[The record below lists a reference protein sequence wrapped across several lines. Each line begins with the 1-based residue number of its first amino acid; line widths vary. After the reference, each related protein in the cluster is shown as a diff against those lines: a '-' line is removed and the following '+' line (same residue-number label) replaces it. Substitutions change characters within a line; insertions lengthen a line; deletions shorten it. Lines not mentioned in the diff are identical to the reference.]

1 MAFQPINTIT
11 SALRSIGALASG
23 EQPDSATATDCFN
36 LLNEMLDQWSNDHQ
50 LIFTQQEVIL
60 ELVGG
65 QYIYTIGPGG
75 SVGSTVTGSISG
87 NVLTTTATPSTGAL
101 SIGQIISGSTGTGVL
116 PANTAITSMGSGVG
130 GNTGASVGTYY
141 LSQSATITSGTIT
154 TYAPRPLRISSA
166 IVRIVN
172 SATGTLDYPCAI
184 LSYEEYQG
192 IGIKTLPGPWPR
204 AVYYQPTEPLGV
216 LNFWPNPSQG
226 EMHLYCDTV
235 LNNFVTMYDTVTMPQ
250 GYQSLMHWGLAQML
264 IPEFGKANP
273 ELIQKID
280 QQYAIAKRLVKR
292 TNSRPQTPAFFDP
305 VMLQKAKRDAGWILS
320 GGQ

>member
-1 MAFQPINTIT
+1 MSFQPLNTIT

-23 EQPDSATATDCFN
+23 ETPDAATANDCFN
-36 LLNEMLDQWSNDHQ
+36 LLNEMLDEWSNDR
-50 LIFTQQEVIL
+50 LMIFTQQEVIL

-75 SVGSTVTGSISG
+75 SVGATVAGSISG
-87 NVLTTTATPSTGAL
+87 TVLTTTAQPSLGAL
-101 SIGQIISGSTGTGVL
+101 SIGQIVSASSGTGTLTAG
-116 PANTAITSMGSGVG
+116 TAITSMGTGQG
-130 GNTGASVGTYY
+130 GNTGASIGTYN
-141 LSQSATITSGTIT
+141 LNLPNTVGAGTIT

-166 IVRIVN
+166 IVRVVN
-172 SATGTLDYPCAI
+172 SATGTLDYPCAV
-184 LSYEEYQG
+184 LAYEEYQS

-235 LNNFVTMYDTVTMPQ
+235 LNNFSTLNDAVVMPQ
-250 GYQSLMHWGLAQML
+250 GYQSLLHWGLAEKLM
-264 IPEFGKANP
+264 PEFGKSNPGLVTMIIRQLAN
-273 ELIQKID
+273 
-280 QQYAIAKRLVKR
+280 AKRLVRR
-292 TNSRPQTPAFFDP
+292 TNMHPQMPVQFDP
-305 VMLQKAKRDAGWILS
+305 ALQQRARRDAGWILS